1 MGLFSRNR
9 DDDDD
14 SEEEIEYVL
23 FQGATN
29 GQEANLDENRKLAAA
44 GLPLA
49 KEIVSDALAQRAEM
63 FKVEPQGPKALVTFF
78 VDGLKRP
85 GPRLPIQRANALVQ
99 ILKLLSGTDIKVRNK
114 PQRGGLNAEYRELP
128 FELTVKTR
136 PVPPAKGQKA
146 PAEHL
151 TVVFRNTKTK
161 RATPEDIGIPEEI
174 KLKVRHYGKS
184 NSGVILVV
192 GPPETGVTTT
202 ALCTLR
208 CVDSYMYQ
216 CYILGDLGTRTV
228 LNVPVFKQEEG
239 HTLEHTFQRI
249 QRNEGNLVYM
259 SELTDPEVVKDV
271 MQASMEMT
279 FMSEMYARDAADGIT
294 KFVELVGNPALAAEQ
309 LRMVI
314 SHKLIRKLCP
324 KCKEAFRPNPKL
336 LAQVGLPEETETLYR
351 KARPPEP
358 DEKTGELPEPCRA
371 CDGAGFR
378 ARTAVFEMIDV
389 TEGMKAVIAAGGD
402 SAAIRK
408 QAKEEKQLN
417 FQKDALRLVLDG
429 TTGLDELQRVFA
441 PPGGPRRKKKPARR
455 RPPRD

>member
-1 MGLFSRNR
+1 MGLFNSNNN
-9 DDDDD
+9 DDDD
-14 SEEEIEYVL
+14 SEEDIEYVL

-29 GQEANLDENRKLAAA
+29 GQAANLDENRKLAAA

-49 KEIVSDALAQRAEM
+49 KEVVTEALELRAEM

-78 VDGLKRP
+78 VDGMKRP

-99 ILKLLSGTDIKVRNK
+99 ILKLLGGGDVKVRDK
-114 PQRGGLNAEYRELP
+114 PQRCGVNAEYRELP
-128 FELTVKTR
+128 FELSIKTR
-136 PVPPAKGQKA
+136 PAPPAKGQKA

-161 RATPEDIGIPEEI
+161 RTTPEEIGIPEVVKER
-174 KLKVRHYGKS
+174 VRHYGKS

-192 GPPETGVTTT
+192 GPPESGLTTT
-202 ALCTLR
+202 ALCALR

-216 CYILGDLGTRTV
+216 CYIIGDLGTRTV
-228 LNVPVFKQEEG
+228 LNVPVFEQEEG
-239 HTLEHTFQRI
+239 HTLEHTFKRI

-271 MQASMEMT
+271 IQGSEGMA
-279 FMSEMYARDAADGIT
+279 FMSEIYARDAADGIT
-294 KFVELVGNPALAAEQ
+294 KFVELVGNPELAAKQ
-309 LRMVI
+309 LRMVM
-314 SHKLIRKLCP
+314 SHRLIRKLCP

-336 LAQVGLPEETETLYR
+336 LAQVGLPEDTETLYR

-358 DEKTGELPEPCRA
+358 DEKTGELPEPCRT
-371 CDGAGFR
+371 CEGTGFR
-378 ARTAVFEMIDV
+378 ARAAVFEMIDV
-389 TEGMKAVIAAGGD
+389 SEAMKAVIAGGGD

-408 QAKEEKQLN
+408 QTKEEKQLSC
-417 FQKDALRLVLDG
+417 QKDALRLVLDG
-429 TTGLDELQRVFA
+429 STGLDELQRAFA

-455 RPPRD
+455 RRPE

>member
-1 MGLFSRNR
+1 VGLFNSNNN
-9 DDDDD
+9 DDDD
-14 SEEEIEYVL
+14 SEEDIEYVL

-29 GQEANLDENRKLAAA
+29 GQAANLDENRKLAAA

-49 KEIVSDALAQRAEM
+49 KEVVTEALELRAEM

-78 VDGLKRP
+78 VDGMKRP

-99 ILKLLSGTDIKVRNK
+99 ILKLLGGGDVKVRDK
-114 PQRGGLNAEYRELP
+114 PQRCGVNAEYRELP
-128 FELTVKTR
+128 FELSIKTR
-136 PVPPAKGQKA
+136 PAPPAKGQKA

-161 RATPEDIGIPEEI
+161 RTTPEEIGIPEVVKER
-174 KLKVRHYGKS
+174 VRHYGKS

-192 GPPETGVTTT
+192 GPPESGLTTT
-202 ALCTLR
+202 ALCALR

-216 CYILGDLGTRTV
+216 CYIIGDLGTRTV
-228 LNVPVFKQEEG
+228 LNVPVFEQEEG
-239 HTLEHTFQRI
+239 HTLEHTFKRI

-271 MQASMEMT
+271 IQGSEGMA
-279 FMSEMYARDAADGIT
+279 FMSEIYARDAADGIT
-294 KFVELVGNPALAAEQ
+294 KFVELVGNPELAAKQ
-309 LRMVI
+309 LRMVM
-314 SHKLIRKLCP
+314 SHRLIRKLCP

-336 LAQVGLPEETETLYR
+336 LAQVGLPEDTETLYR

-358 DEKTGELPEPCRA
+358 DEKTGELPEPCRT
-371 CDGAGFR
+371 CEGTGFR
-378 ARTAVFEMIDV
+378 ARAAVFEMIDV
-389 TEGMKAVIAAGGD
+389 SEAMKAVIAGGGD

-408 QAKEEKQLN
+408 QTKEEKQLSC
-417 FQKDALRLVLDG
+417 QKDALRLVLDG
-429 TTGLDELQRVFA
+429 STGLDELQRAFA

-455 RPPRD
+455 RRPE

>member
-1 MGLFSRNR
+1 MGLFSRNN

-29 GQEANLDENRKLAAA
+29 GQEANLEENRKLAAA

-49 KEIVSDALAQRAEM
+49 KEVVTDALALRAEM

-78 VDGLKRP
+78 VDGMKKP

-99 ILKLLSGTDIKVRNK
+99 ILKLLGGGDVKVRDK
-114 PQRGGLNAEYRELP
+114 PQRCGVNAEYRELP
-128 FELTVKTR
+128 FELTIKTR
-136 PVPPAKGQKA
+136 PAPPAKGQKA

-161 RATPEDIGIPEEI
+161 RATPEDIGIPEVI
-174 KLKVRHYGKS
+174 KERVRHYGKS
-184 NSGVILVV
+184 NSGVVLVV
-192 GPPETGVTTT
+192 GPPESGLTTT
-202 ALCTLR
+202 ALCALR

-216 CYILGDLGTRTV
+216 CYIIGDLGTRTV
-228 LNVPVFKQEEG
+228 LNVPVFEQEEG
-239 HTLEHTFQRI
+239 HTLDHTFLRI

-259 SELTDPEVVKDV
+259 AEFTDPEVVKAV
-271 MQASMEMT
+271 MEASNDMT
-279 FMSEMYARDAADGIT
+279 FMSELYARDAADGIA
-294 KFVELVGNPALAAEQ
+294 KYVELVGNPALAAEQ
-309 LRMVI
+309 LRMVM

-336 LAQVGLPEETETLYR
+336 LAQVGLPEDTETLYR

-378 ARTAVFEMIDV
+378 ARAAAFEMIDV
-389 TEGMKAVIAAGGD
+389 SEAMKAVIAGGGD

-408 QAKEEKQLN
+408 QAKEEKQLSC
-417 FQKDALRLVLDG
+417 QKDALRLVLDG
-429 TTGLDELQRVFA
+429 STGLDELQRTFA

-455 RPPRD
+455 RRPE

>member
-1 MGLFSRNR
+1 MGLFGRGN

-29 GQEANLDENRKLAAA
+29 GQEANLEENRKLAAA

-49 KEIVSDALAQRAEM
+49 KEVVTDALALRAEM

-78 VDGLKRP
+78 VDGMKKP

-99 ILKLLSGTDIKVRNK
+99 ILKLLGGGDVKVRDK
-114 PQRGGLNAEYRELP
+114 PQRCGVNAEYRELP
-128 FELTVKTR
+128 FELTIKTR
-136 PVPPAKGQKA
+136 PAPPAKGQKA

-161 RATPEDIGIPEEI
+161 RATPEDIGIPEVI
-174 KLKVRHYGKS
+174 KERVRHYGKS
-184 NSGVILVV
+184 NSGVVLVV
-192 GPPETGVTTT
+192 GPPESGLTTT
-202 ALCTLR
+202 ALCALR

-216 CYILGDLGTRTV
+216 CYIIGDLGTRTV
-228 LNVPVFKQEEG
+228 LNVPVFEQEEG
-239 HTLEHTFQRI
+239 HTLDHTFLRI

-259 SELTDPEVVKDV
+259 AEFTDPEVVKAV
-271 MQASMEMT
+271 MEASNDMT
-279 FMSEMYARDAADGIT
+279 FMSELYARDAADGIA
-294 KFVELVGNPALAAEQ
+294 KYVELVGNPALAAEQ
-309 LRMVI
+309 LRMVM

-336 LAQVGLPEETETLYR
+336 LAQVGLPEDTETLYR

-378 ARTAVFEMIDV
+378 ARAAAFEMIDV
-389 TEGMKAVIAAGGD
+389 SEAMKAVIAAGGD

-408 QAKEEKQLN
+408 QAKEEKQLSC
-417 FQKDALRLVLDG
+417 QKDALRLVLDG
-429 TTGLDELQRVFA
+429 STGLDELQRTFA

-455 RPPRD
+455 RRPE

>member
-1 MGLFSRNR
+1 VGLFSRNKN
-9 DDDDD
+9 DDDEE
-14 SEEEIEYVL
+14 EEEIEYVL

-29 GQEANLDENRKLAAA
+29 GQEANLEENAKLAAA

-49 KEIVSDALAQRAEM
+49 KEIVSEALALRGEM
-63 FKVEPQGPKALVTFF
+63 FKVEPQGDKALVTYF
-78 VDGLKRP
+78 VDGMKRP

-99 ILKLLSGTDIKVRNK
+99 VLKLLSGSDVKVRDK
-114 PQRGGLNAEYRELP
+114 PQIGGLNAKYRDLP
-128 FELTVKTR
+128 FELSVKTR
-136 PVPPAKGQKA
+136 PAPPAKGQKG

-161 RATPEDIGIPEEI
+161 RAVPEDIGMPEEI
-174 KLKVRHYGKS
+174 KEKVRHYGKS

-192 GPPETGVTTT
+192 GAPESGLTTT

-216 CYILGDLGTRTV
+216 CYIVGDLGTRTV

-239 HTLEHTFQRI
+239 HSLEHTFMRI

-259 SELTDPEVVKDV
+259 AELTDPEVVKDV
-271 MQASMEMT
+271 IQASMEMT
-279 FMSEMYARDAADGIT
+279 FMSEMYARDAADGIVR
-294 KFVELVGNPALAAEQ
+294 FVELVGNPALAAEQ
-309 LRMVI
+309 LRMVV

-336 LAQVGLPEETETLYR
+336 LAQVGLPEDTETLYR
-351 KARPPEP
+351 KARPAEP

-371 CDGAGFR
+371 CDEAGFR
-378 ARTAVFEMIDV
+378 ARAAVFEMIDV

-429 TTGLDELQRVFA
+429 STGLDELQRVFA

-455 RPPRD
+455 RPPA

>member
-1 MGLFSRNR
+1 VGLFSRNKN
-9 DDDDD
+9 DDDE
-14 SEEEIEYVL
+14 EEEIEYVL

-29 GQEANLDENRKLAAA
+29 GQEANLEENAKLAAA

-49 KEIVSDALAQRAEM
+49 KEIVTDALALRAEM

-78 VDGLKRP
+78 VDGMKHP

-99 ILKLLSGTDIKVRNK
+99 ILKLLSGCDTKVRNQ
-114 PQRGGLNAEYRELP
+114 PQCGGLKAGYRDLP

-136 PVPPAKGQKA
+136 PAPPAKGEKA
-146 PAEHL
+146 PSEHL

-161 RATPEDIGIPEEI
+161 RVTPEDIGMPDAVKDRIRE
-174 KLKVRHYGKS
+174 YGKS
-184 NSGVILVV
+184 NSGVILIV
-192 GPPETGVTTT
+192 GPPESGVTTT
-202 ALCTLR
+202 ALCSLR

-216 CYILGDLGTRTV
+216 CFIIGDLGTRTV
-228 LNVPVFKQEEG
+228 LNVPVFKPEEG
-239 HTLEHTFQRI
+239 HTLEHTFMRI

-259 SELTDPEVVKDV
+259 AELNDPEIVKDV
-271 MQASMEMT
+271 IQASTDMCFMT
-279 FMSEMYARDAADGIT
+279 EMYARDAADGIA
-294 KFVELVGNPALAAEQ
+294 KFVELVGNPIAAAEQ
-309 LRMVI
+309 LRLVV

-336 LAQVGLPEETETLYR
+336 LAQVGLPEDTETLYR

-378 ARTAVFEMIDV
+378 ARAAVFEMIDV
-389 TEGMKAVIAAGGD
+389 TEGVKGVIAAGGD

-408 QAKEEKQLN
+408 QVKDEKQLN
-417 FQKDALRLVLDG
+417 CQKDALRLVLDG
-429 TTGLDELQRVFA
+429 STGLDELQRVFA

-455 RPPRD
+455 RPPE

>member
-1 MGLFSRNR
+1 MGLFSRNNN
-9 DDDDD
+9 DDDD

-29 GQEANLDENRKLAAA
+29 GQEANLEENRKLAAA

-49 KEIVSDALAQRAEM
+49 KEVVTDALALRAEM

-78 VDGLKRP
+78 VDGMKKP

-99 ILKLLSGTDIKVRNK
+99 ILKLLGGGDVKVRDK
-114 PQRGGLNAEYRELP
+114 PQRCGVNAEYRELP
-128 FELTVKTR
+128 FELTIKTR
-136 PVPPAKGQKA
+136 PAPPAKGQKA

-161 RATPEDIGIPEEI
+161 RATPEDIGIPEVI
-174 KLKVRHYGKS
+174 KERVRHYGKS
-184 NSGVILVV
+184 NSGVVLVV
-192 GPPETGVTTT
+192 GPPESGLTTT
-202 ALCTLR
+202 ALCALR

-216 CYILGDLGTRTV
+216 CYIIGDLGTRTV
-228 LNVPVFKQEEG
+228 LNVPVFEQEEG
-239 HTLEHTFQRI
+239 HTLDHTFLRI

-259 SELTDPEVVKDV
+259 AEFTDPEVVKAV
-271 MQASMEMT
+271 MEASNDMT
-279 FMSEMYARDAADGIT
+279 FMSELYARDAADGIA
-294 KFVELVGNPALAAEQ
+294 KYVELVGNPALAAEQ
-309 LRMVI
+309 LRMVM

-336 LAQVGLPEETETLYR
+336 LAQVGLPEDTETLYR

-358 DEKTGELPEPCRA
+358 DEKTSELPEPCRA

-378 ARTAVFEMIDV
+378 ARAAAFEMIDV
-389 TEGMKAVIAAGGD
+389 SEAMKAVIAGGGD

-408 QAKEEKQLN
+408 QAKEEKQLSC
-417 FQKDALRLVLDG
+417 QKDALRLVLDG
-429 TTGLDELQRVFA
+429 STGLDELQRTFA

-455 RPPRD
+455 RRPE

>member
-1 MGLFSRNR
+1 MGLFSRNN
-9 DDDDD
+9 DDDD

-29 GQEANLDENRKLAAA
+29 GKEANLDENRKLAAA

-49 KEIVSDALAQRAEM
+49 KEVVTDALAQRAEM

-78 VDGLKRP
+78 VDGMKRP

-99 ILKLLSGTDIKVRNK
+99 ILKLLSGGDVNVRTK
-114 PQRGGLNAEYRELP
+114 SQRGGLNAEYRDLP

-174 KLKVRHYGKS
+174 KLKIRHYGKS
-184 NSGVILVV
+184 NSGIILVV

-239 HTLEHTFQRI
+239 HTLAHTFQRI

-271 MQASMEMT
+271 LEASTEMT

-314 SHKLIRKLCP
+314 SHKLIRKLCS
-324 KCKEAFRPNPKL
+324 KCKEAFRPNPRL
-336 LAQVGLPEETETLYR
+336 LAQVGLPEDTETLYR

-371 CDGAGFR
+371 CEGTGFR
-378 ARTAVFEMIDV
+378 ARSAVFEMIDV
-389 TEGMKAVIAAGGD
+389 TEGMKAVIAAGDD

-455 RPPRD
+455 RPPGE

>member
-1 MGLFSRNR
+1 MGLFSRNKNDE
-9 DDDDD
+9 DDD
-14 SEEEIEYVL
+14 EEEIEYVL

-29 GQEANLDENRKLAAA
+29 GQEANLEENAKLAAA

-49 KEIVSDALAQRAEM
+49 KEIVTEALSLRGEL
-63 FKVEPQGPKALVTFF
+63 FKVEPQGDKALVTYF
-78 VDGLKRP
+78 VDGMKRP

-99 ILKLLSGTDIKVRNK
+99 ILKLLSGSDVKVRDR
-114 PQRGGLNAEYRELP
+114 PQIGGLNAKYRDLP
-128 FELTVKTR
+128 FELSVKTR
-136 PVPPAKGQKA
+136 PAPPAKGQKA

-161 RATPEDIGIPEEI
+161 RAVPEDIGMPDVI
-174 KLKVRHYGKS
+174 KDKVRHYGKS
-184 NSGVILVV
+184 NSGVVLVV
-192 GPPETGVTTT
+192 GAPESGLTTT

-216 CYILGDLGTRTV
+216 CYIVGDLGTRTV

-239 HTLEHTFQRI
+239 HSLEHTFMRI

-259 SELTDPEVVKDV
+259 AEFTDPEVVKDV

-279 FMSEMYARDAADGIT
+279 FMAEMYARDAADGII

-309 LRMVI
+309 LRMII

-336 LAQVGLPEETETLYR
+336 LAQVGLPEDTETLYR

-378 ARTAVFEMIDV
+378 ARAAVFEMIDV
-389 TEGMKAVIAAGGD
+389 TEAMKAVIAAGGD

-408 QAKEEKQLN
+408 QAKEEKQLSC
-417 FQKDALRLVLDG
+417 QKDALRLVLDG
-429 TTGLDELQRVFA
+429 STGLDELQRVFA

-455 RPPRD
+455 RPPQ

>member
-1 MGLFSRNR
+1 MGLFSRNN

-29 GQEANLDENRKLAAA
+29 GQEANLEENKKLAAA

-49 KEIVSDALAQRAEM
+49 KEVVTDALALRAEM
-63 FKVEPQGPKALVTFF
+63 FKVEPQGPKALLTFF
-78 VDGLKRP
+78 VDGMKRP

-99 ILKLLSGTDIKVRNK
+99 ILKLLGGGDVKVRDK
-114 PQRGGLNAEYRELP
+114 PQRCGLNAEYRELP

-136 PVPPAKGQKA
+136 PAPPAKGQKA

-174 KLKVRHYGKS
+174 KARVREYGKS

-192 GPPETGVTTT
+192 GPPESGVTST
-202 ALCTLR
+202 ALCALR

-216 CYILGDLGTRTV
+216 CYIIGDLGTRTV
-228 LNVPVFKQEEG
+228 LNVPVFEQEEG
-239 HTLEHTFQRI
+239 HTLEHTFMRI

-259 SELTDPEVVKDV
+259 AKIDDPDTMKAV
-271 MQASMEMT
+271 MEGSNEMT
-279 FMSEMYARDAADGIT
+279 FMSEMYARDAADGIA
-294 KFVELVGNPALAAEQ
+294 KYAELVGNPALAAEQ

-378 ARTAVFEMIDV
+378 ARAAVFEMIDN
-389 TEGMKAVIAAGGD
+389 TEGIKAVIAAGGD
-402 SAAIRK
+402 AAAIRK
-408 QAKEEKQLN
+408 KAREEKQLN
-417 FQKDALRLVLDG
+417 CQKDALRLVKDG
-429 TTGLDELQRVFA
+429 TTGLDELQRAFA

-455 RPPRD
+455 RRPE

>member
-1 MGLFSRNR
+1 MGLFSRNNN
-9 DDDDD
+9 DDDD

-29 GQEANLDENRKLAAA
+29 GQEANLEENRKLAAA

-49 KEIVSDALAQRAEM
+49 KEVVTEALALRAEM

-78 VDGLKRP
+78 VDGMKRP

-99 ILKLLSGTDIKVRNK
+99 MLKLLGGGDVKVRDK
-114 PQRGGLNAEYRELP
+114 PQRCGLNAEYRELP
-128 FELTVKTR
+128 FELAIKTR
-136 PVPPAKGQKA
+136 PTPPAKGQKA

-151 TVVFRNTKTK
+151 TVVFRNTKTN
-161 RATPEDIGIPEEI
+161 RATPEDIGIPEVVKER
-174 KLKVRHYGKS
+174 VRHYGKS
-184 NSGVILVV
+184 NAGVILVV
-192 GPPETGVTTT
+192 GSPESGLTTT
-202 ALCTLR
+202 ALCALR

-216 CYILGDLGTRTV
+216 CYIMGDPGTRTV
-228 LNVPVFKQEEG
+228 LNVPVFEPEDG
-239 HTLEHTFQRI
+239 HTLEHTFKRI

-259 SELTDPEVVKDV
+259 VELTDPDVVKDV
-271 MQASMEMT
+271 IQGSMEMT
-279 FMSEMYARDAADGIT
+279 FMSELYARDAADGIT

-309 LRMVI
+309 LRMVM
-314 SHKLIRKLCP
+314 SHRLIRKLCP

-336 LAQVGLPEETETLYR
+336 LVQVGLPEDTETLYR

-371 CDGAGFR
+371 CEGTGFR
-378 ARTAVFEMIDV
+378 ARAAVFEMIDV
-389 TEGMKAVIAAGGD
+389 SEEMKAVIAGGGD

-408 QAKEEKQLN
+408 QSKEEKQLSC
-417 FQKDALRLVLDG
+417 QKDALRLVLDG
-429 TTGLDELQRVFA
+429 ATGLDELQRAFA

-455 RPPRD
+455 RPPE

>member
-1 MGLFSRNR
+1 VGLFSRNE
-9 DDDDD
+9 DDDD

-29 GQEANLDENRKLAAA
+29 GREANLDENRKLAAA

-49 KEIVSDALAQRAEM
+49 KEVITDALALRAEM

-99 ILKLLSGTDIKVRNK
+99 ILKLLGGGDVKVRDK
-114 PQRGGLNAEYRELP
+114 PQRCGLNAEYRDLP
-128 FELTVKTR
+128 FELTIKTR
-136 PVPPAKGQKA
+136 PAPPAKGPKA
-146 PAEHL
+146 PPAEHL
-151 TVVFRNTKTK
+151 TVVFRNTKNK
-161 RATPEDIGIPEEI
+161 RATPEDIGIPEVI
-174 KLKVRHYGKS
+174 KERVRHYGKS
-184 NSGVILVV
+184 NSGVVLVV
-192 GPPETGVTTT
+192 GPPESGLTTT
-202 ALCTLR
+202 ALCVLR

-216 CYILGDLGTRTV
+216 CYIVGDLGTRTV

-239 HTLEHTFQRI
+239 HTLEHTFMRI

-259 SELTDPEVVKDV
+259 AELTDPDIVKDV
-271 MQASMEMT
+271 IQGSMEMT
-279 FMSEMYARDAADGIT
+279 FMSEMYARDAADGIS

-309 LRMVI
+309 LRIVI

-336 LAQVGLPEETETLYR
+336 LAQVGLPEDTETLYR

-371 CDGAGFR
+371 CDGVGFR
-378 ARTAVFEMIDV
+378 ARAAVFEMIEVSDA
-389 TEGMKAVIAAGGD
+389 MKAIIAGGGD

-408 QAKEEKQLN
+408 QAREEKQLN
-417 FQKDALRLVLDG
+417 CQKDALRLVLDG
-429 TTGLDELQRVFA
+429 STGLDELQRAFA

-455 RPPRD
+455 RPPE

>member
-1 MGLFSRNR
+1 MGLFSKKDN
-9 DDDDD
+9 DDD

-29 GQEANLDENRKLAAA
+29 GKEANLEENAKLAAA

-49 KEIVSDALAQRAEM
+49 KEIVTEALALRGEL
-63 FKVEPQGPKALVTFF
+63 FKVEPQGDKALVTYF
-78 VDGLKRP
+78 VDGMKRP

-99 ILKLLSGTDIKVRNK
+99 ILKLLSGSDVKVRDK
-114 PQRGGLNAEYRELP
+114 PQIGGLNAKYRDLP
-128 FELTVKTR
+128 FELSVKTR
-136 PVPPAKGQKA
+136 PAPPAKGQKA

-161 RATPEDIGIPEEI
+161 RAVPEDIGMPDVI
-174 KLKVRHYGKS
+174 KDKVRHYGKS
-184 NSGVILVV
+184 NSGVVLVV
-192 GPPETGVTTT
+192 GAPESGLTTT

-216 CYILGDLGTRTV
+216 CYIVGDLGTRTV

-239 HTLEHTFQRI
+239 HSLEHTFMRI

-259 SELTDPEVVKDV
+259 AEFTDPEVVKDV

-279 FMSEMYARDAADGIT
+279 FMSEMYARDAADGII

-324 KCKEAFRPNPKL
+324 KCREAFRPNPKL
-336 LAQVGLPEETETLYR
+336 LAQVGLPEDTETLYR

-378 ARTAVFEMIDV
+378 ARAAVFEMIDV

-408 QAKEEKQLN
+408 QAKEEKQLSC
-417 FQKDALRLVLDG
+417 QKDALRLVLDG
-429 TTGLDELQRVFA
+429 STGLDELQRVFA

-455 RPPRD
+455 RPPA

>member
-1 MGLFSRNR
+1 MGLFSKKN
-9 DDDDD
+9 DDDEE
-14 SEEEIEYVL
+14 EEEIEYVL
-23 FQGATN
+23 FQGATS
-29 GQEANLDENRKLAAA
+29 GQEANLEENTKLAAA

-49 KEIVSDALAQRAEM
+49 KEIVTEALALRAEM
-63 FKVEPQGPKALVTFF
+63 FKVEPQGPKALVTYF

-85 GPRLPIQRANALVQ
+85 GPRLPSQRANALVQ
-99 ILKLLSGTDIKVRNK
+99 ILKLLSGSDVKVRNK
-114 PQRGGLNAEYRELP
+114 PQRSGLNAKYRDLP

-136 PVPPAKGQKA
+136 PAPPAKGEKA

-161 RATPEDIGIPEEI
+161 RATPEDIGMPDEI
-174 KLKVRHYGKS
+174 KEKVREYGKS
-184 NSGVILVV
+184 HSGIILIV
-192 GPPETGVTTT
+192 GPPESGVTTT
-202 ALCTLR
+202 ALCALR

-216 CYILGDLGTRTV
+216 CYIIGSLGTRSV
-228 LNVPVFKQEEG
+228 LNVPIFKQEEG
-239 HTLEHTFQRI
+239 HTLEHTFLRI

-259 SELTDPEVVKDV
+259 AELTDPEVMKDV
-271 MQASMEMT
+271 IQSSTEMC
-279 FMSEMYARDAADGIT
+279 FMSEMYARDAADGIA
-294 KFVELVGNPALAAEQ
+294 KFVELVGNPITAAEQ
-309 LRMVI
+309 LRLVI

-378 ARTAVFEMIDV
+378 ARSAVFEMIDV
-389 TEGMKAVIAAGGD
+389 TEGVKGVIAAGGD

-408 QAKEEKQLN
+408 QVKEEKQLS

-429 TTGLDELQRVFA
+429 STGLDELQRVFA

-455 RPPRD
+455 RPPS